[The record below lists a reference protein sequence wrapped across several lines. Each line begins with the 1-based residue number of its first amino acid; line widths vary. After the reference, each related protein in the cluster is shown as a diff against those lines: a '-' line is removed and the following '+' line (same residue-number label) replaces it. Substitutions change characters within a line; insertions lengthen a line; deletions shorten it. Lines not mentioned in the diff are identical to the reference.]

1 MTALTNAAGVTAHV
15 PLPITRFTGGN
26 AGQWR
31 VTSITAVQGA
41 TLPTAGFLD
50 ISSTGEATGSSW
62 HLRGTASNLRYTT
75 ADERR
80 QLQAKQEGLGRP
92 ASTRASLIPIRKSA
106 VWWAM
111 AQDERRAIYE
121 QGSHLPIGLDY
132 LPGVARKLYHSRD
145 LGEDFDFLTWFEFS
159 PDDEAAFDHM
169 LDRLRACGEW
179 AYVDREVDIRLAR
192 VRKP

>member
-1 MTALTNAAGVTAHV
+1 MTSLTSDATVTSYE
-15 PLPITRFTGGN
+15 PLPITRFTGGD

-31 VTSITAVQGA
+31 VTAITAVQGA
-41 TLPTAGFLD
+41 TVPVAGFLD
-50 ISSTGEATGSSW
+50 ISNTGKATGSSW
-62 HLRGTASNLRYTT
+62 CLRGTASNLRYTT
-75 ADERR
+75 AEERR

-92 ASTRASLIPIRKSA
+92 ASTRAALIPIRKSA
-106 VWWAM
+106 AWWSM
-111 AQDERRAIYE
+111 AQDERRAVYE

-159 PDDEAAFDHM
+159 PENEAAFDQM

-179 AYVDREVDIRLAR
+179 AYVDREVDIRLTR
-192 VRKP
+192 V

>member
-1 MTALTNAAGVTAHV
+1 MTSLMSDAIMTAHV

-31 VTSITAVQGA
+31 ITAITAVLGA
-41 TLPTAGFLD
+41 TLPVADYLD
-50 ISSTGEATGSSW
+50 ISNADEASGSNW
-62 HLRGTASNLRYTT
+62 QLCGTASNLRYTT

-92 ASTRASLIPIRKSA
+92 ASTRAALIPIRKSA
-106 VWWAM
+106 AWWAM
-111 AQDERRAIYE
+111 AQDERRAVYE

-145 LGEDFDFLTWFEFS
+145 LGEEFDFLTWFEFA
-159 PDDEAAFDHM
+159 PVDEAAFDHM

-179 AYVDREVDIRLAR
+179 AYVDREVDIRLTRA
-192 VRKP
+192 